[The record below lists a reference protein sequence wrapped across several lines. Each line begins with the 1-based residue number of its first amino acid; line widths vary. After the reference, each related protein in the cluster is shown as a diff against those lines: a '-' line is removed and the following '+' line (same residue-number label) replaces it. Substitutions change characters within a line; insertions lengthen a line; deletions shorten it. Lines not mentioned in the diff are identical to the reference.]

1 MMAILE
7 LENVQAHYGD
17 LQAIFGI
24 SLTLQKGSVHSVI
37 GANGAGKSTLLKVI
51 AGSMQPSAGR
61 VIFNGQDLSKI
72 SAYERVRRGISLVPE
87 GRRIFPSLT
96 VEENVKV
103 GAYSK
108 RSGYWNPQTIRDL
121 YPLISDRWN
130 RLGFHCSGGEL
141 QMLAISR
148 ALMANPDLLL
158 IDEASLGLAPIV
170 VGQVYESLSQIVAQ
184 GTSVLLVEQN
194 VSQALKASTTASVLL
209 EGRSVLTGKSAELS
223 HEAIKN
229 AYFGIG
235 VA

>member
-1 MMAILE
+1 MPILE
-7 LENVQAHYGD
+7 LENIEAHYGD
-17 LQAIFGI
+17 LQALFGI
-24 SLTLQKGSVHSVI
+24 SLSLEKGAVHSVI

-51 AGSMQPSAGR
+51 AGGMKPSAGR
-61 VIFNGQDLSKI
+61 VVFNGQDMNKVSGFD
-72 SAYERVRRGISLVPE
+72 RVRSGISLVPE

-103 GAYSK
+103 GAYAK
-108 RSGYWNPQTIRDL
+108 RAGYWNANTVRSL
-121 YPLISDRWN
+121 YPLIADRWT

-141 QMLAISR
+141 QMLAIAR

-158 IDEASLGLAPIV
+158 IDEASLGSSIV
-170 VGQVYESLSQIVAQ
+170 VAQVYESLPQIVAQ

-209 EGRSVLTGKSAELS
+209 EGRAVLTGKSNELS
-223 HEAIKN
+223 HETIKN